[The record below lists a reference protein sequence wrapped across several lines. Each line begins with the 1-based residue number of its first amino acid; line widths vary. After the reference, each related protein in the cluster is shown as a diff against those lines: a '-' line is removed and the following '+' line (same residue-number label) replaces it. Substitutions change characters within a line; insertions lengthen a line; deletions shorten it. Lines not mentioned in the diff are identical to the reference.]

1 MMPTVRSSATAL
13 LAALLVACGGGGL
26 KLTSIRNAQTRPS
39 NVAAYFKVQTSGG
52 EPVGGLTAEQF
63 KIYEDDQLVSQYES
77 KQVILNP
84 EVAASHYTMLLVDMS
99 GSVAESG
106 AVDSLVDAASA
117 FASRVEKTQRVGV
130 YAFDGCGKLHPI
142 APFTSPGGAAG
153 AVRSLK
159 GYKPDDPSTDLNGAV
174 VKGLAELEKE
184 LARAEHP
191 TRFGTLVVFTDG
203 SDRAG
208 RVPKDDLEKAVDDT
222 KYQVFAIGLGA
233 EMKESELRRV
243 GKDGTAKAQDKDAM
257 LKAFDAIAQRIEA
270 STKSYYLLSY
280 CSPAR
285 AGKHKLRIEAEAK
298 DASGKS
304 SKSGAFETDFDA
316 TGFGQ
321 GCDPKT
327 PPNFDVSKGDAL
339 APNPEKKKEEE
350 ARAEK
355 KKEEEERAERKRE
368 RDKRERERD
377 KDRQEEERRR
387 SERSRPKPSGDA
399 PKPPPAAPAPSS
411 APAGGGEDFTP

>member
-1 MMPTVRSSATAL
+1 MTRRRTSTAL
-13 LAALLVACGGGGL
+13 ALALALVACGGGGL
-26 KLTSIRNAQTRPS
+26 KLTPIRGAHTRPS

-52 EPVGGLTAEQF
+52 DPVGGLSAEQF
-63 KIYEDDQLVSQYES
+63 KIYEDDQLVSQFES

-106 AVDSLVDAASA
+106 AVDSLVEAASA
-117 FASRVEKTQRVGV
+117 FAERVEKTQRVGV

-142 APFTSPGGAAG
+142 AGFTSPGGAAG

-174 VKGLAELEKE
+174 VKGIAELDTA

-191 TRFGTLVVFTDG
+191 TRFGTIVVFTDG

-208 RVPKDDLEKAVDDT
+208 RVPKDALEKAVDDT
-222 KYQVFAIGLGA
+222 KYEIFAIGLGA
-233 EMKESELRRV
+233 EMKDSELKRV
-243 GKDGTAKAQDKDAM
+243 GKSGTSKAQDKEAM
-257 LKAFDAIAQRIEA
+257 LKSFDSIAQKIEA

-298 DASGKS
+298 GDGKTARTGS
-304 SKSGAFETDFDA
+304 FETDFDA

-327 PPNFDVSKGDAL
+327 PPSFDVTKGDAL
-339 APNPEKKKEEE
+339 APSPEKKKED
-350 ARAEK
+350 
-355 KKEEEERAERKRE
+355 AERDARKRD
-368 RDKRERERD
+368 RDRREKERERERD
-377 KDRQEEERRR
+377 EEKRREEAR
-387 SERSRPKPSGDA
+387 KGGARPKPAEA
-399 PKPPPAAPAPSS
+399 PKPASS
-411 APAGGGEDFTP
+411 APAPTGEEFTP